1 MVFFSP
7 NPVSCSKCC
16 VARELG
22 YYGALYNVFQ
32 QIKYAYLIYL
42 WSPQLGVKVDR
53 AKRRLRIGK
62 EDKVPATETG

>member
-1 MVFFSP
+1 MV
-7 NPVSCSKCC
+7 
-16 VARELG
+16 RELG

-53 AKRRLRIGK
+53 AKRRRRIGK

>member
-1 MVFFSP
+1 M
-7 NPVSCSKCC
+7 
-16 VARELG
+16 ARELG

-32 QIKYAYLIYL
+32 QIEYAYLICL

-53 AKRRLRIGK
+53 AKRRRRIGK